1 MTILP
6 RHKDVAKSR
15 LKMSNPW
22 HLLAVGFGS
31 GLSPIVPGTMG
42 SLAAIPFWYLMTFL
56 PWQLYS
62 LVVMLGICIG
72 VYLCHQTAKDMGV
85 HDHGGI
91 VIDEFVGMFISVM
104 CYPANYWYAFLA
116 FVLFRIFDIL
126 KPFPVSL
133 ADKKVA
139 GGFGIMIDDVLAGIY
154 AFICG
159 SVILS
164 FI

>member
-1 MTILP
+1 M
-6 RHKDVAKSR
+6 ASR
-15 LKMSNPW
+15 ELLRKLNLKNLW
-22 HLLAVGFGS
+22 HLLAVGFGA
-31 GLSPIVPGTMG
+31 GLAPKSPGTFG
-42 SLAAIPFWYLMTFL
+42 SLAAIPICMVL
-56 PWQLYS
+56 LYIDPIIS
-62 LVVMLGICIG
+62 ALFIVLSFFIG
-72 VYLCHQTAKDMGV
+72 VKACSEAEKAMGV

>member
-1 MTILP
+1 
-6 RHKDVAKSR
+6 
-15 LKMSNPW
+15 
-22 HLLAVGFGS
+22 
-31 GLSPIVPGTMG
+31 
-42 SLAAIPFWYLMTFL
+42 
-56 PWQLYS
+56 
-62 LVVMLGICIG
+62 
-72 VYLCHQTAKDMGV
+72 MGV

-116 FVLFRIFDIL
+116 FVLFRNFLIFL